1 MAVFRRASSCGVQV
15 CVGVIDG
22 YLFVYLDSL
31 GAPPLLLGSCLAVI
45 CSAEIPVFAY
55 SGHILAVLGYH
66 GALQAALAAYCVR
79 LLAYSCLPLLPSLWL
94 ALPVEL
100 LHGVTFGVAWCA
112 GVNHC
117 KSVAPVGL
125 ETTMQSLFSGA
136 YSGFGKGLGGLSAGI
151 VFQWCGG
158 MMLFRWFFVGA
169 VAFWGFIA
177 AMERAP
183 GSCMGSNAA
192 PSSRGQPRHATR

>member
-1 MAVFRRASSCGVQV
+1 MQV
-15 CVGVIDG
+15 CIGAIDG

-31 GAPPLLLGSCLAVI
+31 GAPPLLLGSCLAVV

-55 SGHILAVLGYH
+55 SGRILGTLGYG
-66 GALQAALAAYCVR
+66 GALHAALAAYCLR
-79 LLAYSCLPLLPSLWL
+79 LLAYSCLPFLPSLWL
-94 ALPVEL
+94 VLPVEL

-125 ETTMQSLFSGA
+125 ESTVQSLFSGA

-151 VFQWCGG
+151 IFHWFGG
-158 MMLFRWFFVGA
+158 MILFRCFFGGA
-169 VAFWGFIA
+169 VAFWGVIA
-177 AMERAP
+177 AVERAP
-183 GSCMGSNAA
+183 CLCTGGTAA
-192 PSSRGQPRHATR
+192 PQ